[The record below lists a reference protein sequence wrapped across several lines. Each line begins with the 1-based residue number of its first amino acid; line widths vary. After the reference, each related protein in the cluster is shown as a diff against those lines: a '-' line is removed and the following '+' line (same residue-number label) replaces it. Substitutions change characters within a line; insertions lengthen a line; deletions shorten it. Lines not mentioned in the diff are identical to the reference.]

1 MSLTFSLPNRQP
13 ADKPVVFAVLLLA
26 AFGIVAVFSAIGFL
40 AETKAGGDVEGLLF
54 GHALRIG
61 AGLGAAAAFSMVPYR
76 LLERWSKVGLVA
88 TLVLLVAVQFVGAVS
103 GGAQRW
109 LSVGGLSFQPS
120 DFARAALLVHVAA
133 LLTRKQPYIGDFKRA
148 YLPLLIWTAPTVLLI
163 GIDDLSSAA
172 VLMAALGAMLFIGR
186 VPMHHLAG
194 TVAVGLVLATLLL
207 LASPQRAARIESY
220 VGAKI
225 FPHTEEVELSDSAE
239 GYQARQAKIAIAMGG
254 LTGVG
259 PGKSVQRDFLPA
271 PYNDFIFAIVTEEYG
286 LIGAGGLLLLFGIVL
301 VQGYLRIAR
310 GAPDPFGLFLAVGL
324 TTTIVLYGFVNAA
337 VAVGLF
343 PVTGLPM
350 PFVSYGGSSILAT
363 GALVG
368 ILLNISRHRE
378 G

>member
-1 MSLTFSLPNRQP
+1 MAFSVALPKRAP
-13 ADKPVVFAVLLLA
+13 ADKPVVFAVLVLA

-61 AGLGAAAAFSMVPYR
+61 LGLGAVALFSMVPYR
-76 LLERWSKVGLVA
+76 ILERWSRLGLLA
-88 TLVLLVAVQFVGAVS
+88 TLGLLVAVQLMGVVS

-109 LSVGGLSFQPS
+109 LQIGGFSFQPS

-133 LLTRKQPYIGDFKRA
+133 LLARKQAYIDDFKRA
-148 YLPLLIWTAPTVLLI
+148 YLPLLVWIGPTLLLI

-172 VLMAALGAMLFIGR
+172 VLMGALGAMLFVGR
-186 VPMHHLAG
+186 VPTLHLGG
-194 TVAVGLVLATLLL
+194 TVAVGLILATLLL
-207 LASPQRAARIESY
+207 MASPQRAARIESY
-220 VGAKI
+220 AGAKI
-225 FPHTEEVELSDSAE
+225 FPHTEAVELTDSAE

-286 LIGAGGLLLLFGIVL
+286 LIGAGGLLLLFSIL
-301 VQGYLRIAR
+301 LWRGYLRIAR

-324 TTTIVLYGFVNAA
+324 TTTVVLYGFVNAA

-368 ILLNISRHRE
+368 ILLNVSRYRE

>member
-1 MSLTFSLPNRQP
+1 MSLSFSLPNRQP

-76 LLERWSKVGLVA
+76 LLEKWSKVGLVV
-88 TLVLLVAVQFVGAVS
+88 TLVLLVAVQLVGAVS

-109 LSVGGLSFQPS
+109 LSVGGFSFQPS

-133 LLTRKQPYIGDFKRA
+133 LLAKKQPYIGDFKRA
-148 YLPLLIWTAPTVLLI
+148 YVPLLIWIAPTVLLI

-172 VLMAALGAMLFIGR
+172 VLMGALGAMLFIGR

-254 LTGVG
+254 STGVG